1 MGSITTNKPS
11 KFSKQSNTKL
21 KQNWVL
27 DICRVEKQI
36 YDKEQKNKKKICC
49 PKLSIPGPKTKCI
62 TDHWLGWGCW
72 LMLATKTRQRC
83 QNLTDQ
89 KLNYYHQP
97 QPQPGSPTADLH
109 RPATTAQPSR
119 LSSTLSTISNLQ
131 KLSPQRFF
139 LFKLSTNIELCSV
152 FLFAFSIGFEMEIK

>member
-11 KFSKQSNTKL
+11 KFSKQSNTKS

-36 YDKEQKNKKKICC
+36 YDKEQKNKKNM
-49 PKLSIPGPKTKCI
+49 LSQVEYPWSEDKMYNWSLAG
-62 TDHWLGWGCW
+62 LGCW

-89 KLNYYHQP
+89 KLNYSHHASW
-97 QPQPGSPTADLH
+97 GS
-109 RPATTAQPSR
+109 
-119 LSSTLSTISNLQ
+119 I
-131 KLSPQRFF
+131 
-139 LFKLSTNIELCSV
+139 
-152 FLFAFSIGFEMEIK
+152 